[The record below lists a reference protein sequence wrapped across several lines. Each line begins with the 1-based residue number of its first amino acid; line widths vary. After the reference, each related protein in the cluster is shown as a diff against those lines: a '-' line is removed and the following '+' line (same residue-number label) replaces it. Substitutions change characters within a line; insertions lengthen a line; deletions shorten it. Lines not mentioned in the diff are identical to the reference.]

1 MIIRKNLYCFE
12 IKGEK
17 EAVKVRGKKQDVF
30 KNWPL
35 IENPHFLSN
44 LYETW

>member
-12 IKGEK
+12 MKGEK
-17 EAVKVRGKKQDVF
+17 EAVKVRKKKDMF

-35 IENPHFLSN
+35 IENPHFLSDP
-44 LYETW
+44 Y